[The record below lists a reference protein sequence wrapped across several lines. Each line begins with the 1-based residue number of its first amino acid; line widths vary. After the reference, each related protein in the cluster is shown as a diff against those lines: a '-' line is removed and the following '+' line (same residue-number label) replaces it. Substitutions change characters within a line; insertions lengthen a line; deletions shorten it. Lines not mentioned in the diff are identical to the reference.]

1 MEALGPVLLVRAGGL
16 VAAAGFA
23 TALLAEQPVVGIL
36 GFACLGAGM
45 STVVPIVFR
54 AAGAVPGLAAG
65 LGLAAVSSM
74 SYLGFLVG
82 PPLIG
87 GVAEL
92 TGLPRALLL
101 LVGLAVAIVV
111 LAPVTRP
118 RAVAARAAR
127 PVEAAA

>member
-1 MEALGPVLLVRAGGL
+1 MAIA
-16 VAAAGFA
+16 
-23 TALLAEQPVVGIL
+23 

-74 SYLGFLVG
+74 GYLGFLVG
-82 PPLIG
+82 PPVIG

-92 TGLPRALLL
+92 TGLPRALVL
-101 LVGLAVAIVV
+101 LVGLAVVV
-111 LAPVTRP
+111 GTLAPAARP
-118 RAVAARAAR
+118 RAVARVPR
-127 PVEAAA
+127 PVQAAA

>member
-1 MEALGPVLLVRAGGL
+1 M
-16 VAAAGFA
+16 GFA
-23 TALLAEQPVVGIL
+23 TALLAARPVVGIA

-65 LGLAAVSSM
+65 LGLAAVTSM

-87 GVAEL
+87 GIAEL
-92 TGLPRALLL
+92 TGLPAALVL
-101 LVGLAVAIVV
+101 LVGLAVAVV
-111 LAPVTRP
+111 TLAPVTRP
-118 RAVAARAAR
+118 SAAVRAASPARAA
-127 PVEAAA
+127 A